1 MRNIADVIVKPV
13 ISEKSMDLSSEG
25 KYVFYV
31 VKDANKIEI
40 KNAVEKQF
48 NVKVAS
54 VHTMIVKGKVKR
66 QGKTSGKRPDRKK
79 AIVSLKEGS
88 IELFEGM

>member
-1 MRNIADVIVKPV
+1 MSNSADTIIKPV

-31 VKDANKIEI
+31 AKDAGKIEI
-40 KNAVEKQF
+40 KKAIEEQF
-48 NVKVAS
+48 KVKVAS
-54 VHTMIVKGKVKR
+54 VHTMTVKGKVKR

-88 IELFEGM
+88 IELFEGI